1 MKSTM
6 MKNCNWMMRS
16 CYTRMMTKRMNTNW
30 MMRSCYNLMKRKKRM
45 NTNWMMRSCY
55 NLMKRKKS
63 CNLKMKMNYSS
74 MIGVHD
80 VDHSSCAF
88 ASDVCCS
95 YEKMIETKMN
105 NWMIATW
112 TKMNNLTIVSE
123 IDEIEIFHAWIRCCS
138 LSVIGDDDV
147 CES

>member
-1 MKSTM
+1 
-6 MKNCNWMMRS
+6 
-16 CYTRMMTKRMNTNW
+16 
-30 MMRSCYNLMKRKKRM
+30 
-45 NTNWMMRSCY
+45 
-55 NLMKRKKS
+55 
-63 CNLKMKMNYSS
+63 